1 MKFSISLALL
11 GAFLFSSCTDFDEP
25 PARTRRRVARYPEQ
39 APPPQQPQYPP
50 DQQPFS
56 DGAVVPPGPI
66 TAPETGAREESSA
79 PIAAP
84 EKIVKGD
91 YPYGVPVP
99 GKPGFV
105 KSPFS
110 PDKLTDVRG
119 IPPGTPVKDPYTDKV
134 FLVP

>member
-1 MKFSISLALL
+1 MKSLLSVVLL
-11 GAFLFSSCTDFDEP
+11 GAVFFSSCTDYDQP
-25 PARTRRRVARYPEQ
+25 PVQTRRQTARYSQQTTREQ
-39 APPPQQPQYPP
+39 QYPP
-50 DQQPFS
+50 DQQPFNDS
-56 DGAVVPPGPI
+56 TAYPP
-66 TAPETGAREESSA
+66 APPPDYDREEAPTTSA
-79 PIAAP
+79 PVAAP

>member
-1 MKFSISLALL
+1 MKISLSLALL
-11 GAFLFSSCTDFDEP
+11 GALFSSSCTDFDEP
-25 PARTRRRVARYPEQ
+25 PVRSRRSASTYSN
-39 APPPQQPQYPP
+39 APREPQQYPP
-50 DQQPFS
+50 EQQPFTP
-56 DGAVVPPGPI
+56 GATPPPGPA
-66 TAPETGAREESSA
+66 TEDSFREEPGTSTQA
-79 PIAAP
+79 PVAAP

-119 IPPGTPVKDPYTDKV
+119 IPPGTPVKDPYTEKV